1 MLTEL
6 AEQEL
11 SPWTK
16 FKGDPAGSGT
26 EHNEAVNCADAMHIK
41 KDQA

>member
-1 MLTEL
+1 MMTEL

-16 FKGDPAGSGT
+16 FKGDPAASGT
-26 EHNEAVNCADAMHIK
+26 EHNVAVKCADAMRIK
-41 KDQA
+41 KGQA